1 MKHFDFEDMIK
12 GWFIGNFQP
21 TLYATN
27 DVEIGVKKYLKGY
40 SEKKHF
46 HKISTEFT
54 VIISGKVK
62 LNGMIYGEN
71 EIIKINNGIVSDFFV
86 LEDIKDLLLSARD
99 ADKELY
105 FDKSKEFCR
114 ENNITSGILLL
125 RRDMQNLYI
134 KTYCTE

>member
-1 MKHFDFEDMIK
+1 MIHKYNLNDMVK

-46 HKISTEFT
+46 HKIATEFT

-86 LEDIKDLLLSARD
+86 IEDSITLVVKLPGVNN
-99 ADKELY
+99 DKYEI
-105 FDKSKEFCR
+105 D
-114 ENNITSGILLL
+114 
-125 RRDMQNLYI
+125 
-134 KTYCTE
+134 